1 MRHSSTDAVVNLRPF
16 FIMRMVH
23 PSCIHWWLT
32 RCMVD
37 RVGAAV
43 AGYGG
48 LNSFSSSL
56 DAGMQPA
63 GPGPTLVSGS
73 PHHPMNSSYASDRY
87 TSTY

>member
-1 MRHSSTDAVVNLRPF
+1 
-16 FIMRMVH
+16 
-23 PSCIHWWLT
+23 
-32 RCMVD
+32 MVD